1 MPSSSHHTMQQERT
15 SFEFIPTQHERTPF
29 DAMFAP
35 FSRPYTD
42 VASTSRYGFNAAEAS
57 EMYFAPH
64 DSVLGT
70 FASGVRLFGHYES
83 ASMQNEAGPSLS
95 MQQTGPELQLM
106 STQDVDEHEDQGE
119 HRRHG
124 RSNLFDFFSL
134 FSRQF
139 FPLNIETFPLKSSP
153 LAINN
158 EMGFC
163 GYMDFFSAPLR
174 EVVVDPQ
181 IEPEPTVED
190 DYIDEETVSFQ
201 RWIK

>member
-29 DAMFAP
+29 DAMFAL

-42 VASTSRYGFNAAEAS
+42 VASTSRYGFDAAEAL

-64 DSVLGT
+64 DSGPGS

-124 RSNLFDFFSL
+124 SL
-134 FSRQF
+134 SR
-139 FPLNIETFPLKSSP
+139 LV
-153 LAINN
+153 INN

-174 EVVVDPQ
+174 EVVADPQ
-181 IEPEPTVED
+181 IELESTVED
-190 DYIDEETVSFQ
+190 DYSDEKTVSFQ
-201 RWIK
+201 IWIK